1 MSELRK
7 SLEDFVSLVL
17 AQKTVDAMEKYY
29 AEDVVIFENREMA
42 RAGLK
47 ACVEYEKANL
57 LKQSRPP
64 RITSRGKGVDE
75 SLGKTFTQ
83 WEIRFV
89 SEQGRLMLLEE
100 VAVQKWSGNKIV
112 EERFFYEGYVDEGPV
127 GDGF

>member
-1 MSELRK
+1 MSELTN
-7 SLEDFVSLVL
+7 SLDDFVALVL
-17 AQKTVDAMEKYY
+17 AQRTTDAMEKYY

-47 ACVEYEKANL
+47 ACVEYEGATL
-57 LKQSRPP
+57 AKQPRPP
-64 RITSRGKGVDE
+64 RIICRGKGVDE
-75 SLGKTFTQ
+75 SLGKTFIQ

-100 VAVQKWSGNKIV
+100 VAVQKWSGERIV